1 MQLGMLSWGI
11 SAAFVLGVT
20 YLVHRS
26 LRTDRTDLNTV
37 SFVFLTLFL
46 GTLFML
52 LIGLAG
58 FLSPIP
64 ILLISILGI
73 TLLLGVNSSRQAL
86 LGVRADLFEFTAR
99 LRRGWEALPRWL
111 RWFTLIF
118 SIAST
123 VRFMFLIWALPPFV
137 WDSLTYHMTNVAEWT
152 QNGRIFIVE
161 APVVRVAL
169 PSNFE
174 VFATWFTVFIH
185 HDLIVEAAGLPSY
198 LLAFLATFALA
209 RTMGLGRTAAWIAG
223 LGYLSTPA
231 LILATT
237 GTKNDPQMAA
247 LFLTSIVFVIE
258 IARRKDNRPDRNL
271 VSQTVLLML
280 VLLYALGTKIYMLH
294 LLPGLIFIGI
304 FEAIRNGQGR
314 VWLGLPGRIFNQW
327 RKLLTW
333 ERWWLGGS
341 LAAGFF
347 VGGYWNIRNAIVFGN
362 PFYPFGLKYGDQV
375 VLEASHK
382 YFPLGLERLPQNLIS
397 FTEKFGD
404 KQFKI
409 IPSLLDTTGWG
420 WFAYTLGVSAL
431 LWALLR
437 QPRLRVLIIG
447 FVISLLALF
456 ISTRPS
462 PFNMRYAVWFP
473 AILAL
478 GFAALYDWVPQRY
491 RIERFAFSSLFCVC
505 LSLNLWLTLNY
516 NRITIEQFE
525 LMLNTP
531 ALQRDAAR
539 LSVYVS
545 EEYPAALEY
554 VPNDE
559 LLGYNV
565 DLDGLIYPLYR
576 ADYSQRLTY
585 LPFSSD
591 GDCES
596 LVTLMKDRRTRF
608 LFTSEELTDWQIS
621 NALTRCEDNG
631 YFETPQ
637 RGLYVLTED

>member
-1 MQLGMLSWGI
+1 MLLGILSWGT

-20 YLVHRS
+20 YLVHRN
-26 LRTDRTDLNTV
+26 LRTDRTDINTV
-37 SFVFLTLFL
+37 SFVFLSLFF

-58 FLSPIP
+58 FLFPIP
-64 ILLISILGI
+64 ILLISIIGI
-73 TLLLGVNSSRQAL
+73 ILLLGFTSTREAL
-86 LGVRADLFEFTAR
+86 FRVRGDFLEFATR
-99 LRRGWEALPRWL
+99 LRHGWKELPRWL

-118 SIAST
+118 FIASA
-123 VRFMFLIWALPPFV
+123 VRFIFLIWALPPFV

-174 VFATWFTVFIH
+174 VFATWFTVFFH
-185 HDLIVEAAGLPSY
+185 HDMVVEAAGLPSY

-209 RTMGLGRTAAWIAG
+209 RTMGLGRPAAWIAG

-247 LFLTSIVFVIE
+247 LFLTSIVLVIE
-258 IARRKDNRPDRNL
+258 IARRKDYGRDRNF
-271 VSQTVLLML
+271 VGQTVLLML
-280 VLLYALGTKIYMLH
+280 VLLYALGTKIYLLH

-314 VWLGLPGRIFNQW
+314 IWLEVPSRILKQW
-327 RKLLTW
+327 RGFYTW
-333 ERWWLGGS
+333 ERGWLVVS
-341 LAAGFF
+341 LIAGFF
-347 VGGYWNIRNAIVFGN
+347 IGGYWNIRNAIVFGN

-375 VLEASHK
+375 VLDATHK
-382 YFPLGLERLPQNLIS
+382 FFPLGLERLPQNLVS
-397 FTEKFGD
+397 FAEKFGD

-420 WFAYTLGVSAL
+420 WLAYTLGVTAL

-437 QPRLRVLIIG
+437 QPKLRVLIIG
-447 FVISLLALF
+447 FVISLLTLF

-478 GFAALYDWVPQRY
+478 VFAALLDWIPKSY
-491 RIERFAFSSLFCVC
+491 RIERLAFSSLFCFCIV
-505 LSLNLWLTLNY
+505 LNLWLTLNY
-516 NRITIEQFE
+516 NRITIEQFD
-525 LMLNTP
+525 LMLDTP
-531 ALQRDAAR
+531 AGQRDAAK
-539 LSVYVS
+539 LNVYVPN
-545 EEYPAALEY
+545 EYPAALEY

-596 LVTLMKDRRTRF
+596 LVTLMKKRGTRF

-621 NALTRCEDNG
+621 NALKRCEDNG
-631 YFETPQ
+631 YFETPKK
-637 RGLYVLTED
+637 GLYVLRSD